1 MNDIYI
7 IIKTLFAEPKW
18 MITMLG
24 ELEGEEEYACGRVW
38 DAGRRQ
44 KRAEPSSST
53 AGSPQIAPNMAH
65 MKNNSTGVVFRNVKV
80 NTDRNSSELKV
91 LPLGNRKQVRRDW
104 LETCCFFCFFFFSLR
119 VW

>member
-1 MNDIYI
+1 M
-7 IIKTLFAEPKW
+7 IIKTLFTEPKW

-24 ELEGEEEYACGRVW
+24 ELEGEEESACGRVW

-53 AGSPQIAPNMAH
+53 AGSPQITPNMAH
-65 MKNNSTGVVFRNVKV
+65 MKSNSTAVVFINVKV

-91 LPLGNRKQVRRDW
+91 LPLGNRKQVRRNW
-104 LETCCFFCFFFFSLR
+104 LETCWVFLFSFFIKSL
-119 VW
+119 VDLTF